1 MTSRKKKIIRTVLA
15 GPVLVLLLAGVYLGT
30 LQLVGNFHEVV
41 PGTLYRAAQ
50 ITPEHLS
57 DYKKQYGI
65 RTVINL
71 RGANP
76 GSDWYDA
83 ELKASDALGISH
95 LDFRMSA
102 SRVLS
107 QQRAEELIALMR
119 SAPKP
124 LLIHC
129 QGGADRSGLA
139 SALYLAAIAGAQ
151 EEAAERQLSLLFGHI
166 GIPYLSAA
174 YPMDE
179 SWEDFEPWLGF
190 AAN

>member
-1 MTSRKKKIIRTVLA
+1 MTSRKKKIIRIVVA
-15 GPVLVLLLAGVYLGT
+15 GPILALLLAGAYLGT
-30 LQLVGNFHEVV
+30 LQLVGNFHTVI

-50 ITPEHLS
+50 ITPERLS
-57 DYKKQYGI
+57 DYKTQYGV
-65 RTVINL
+65 RTIINL
-71 RGANP
+71 RGATP
-76 GSDWYDA
+76 GSAWYDA
-83 ELKASDALGISH
+83 ELKASYELGISH

-102 SRVLS
+102 SRLLS
-107 QQRAEELIALMR
+107 RQRAAELIALMR

-129 QGGADRSGLA
+129 RAGADRTGLA

-151 EEAAERQLSLLFGHI
+151 EEAAERQLSVRFGHI

-190 AAN
+190 AAK